1 MQRVWGLGRSGE
13 IGLVDIVVQMFCR
26 NPGDAVTLV
35 ALRLVAAPVRPSA
48 MGTRLSPAQTRS
60 PCLLAWASGSELPSD
75 WVRLACLHFPRS

>member
-1 MQRVWGLGRSGE
+1 MVEAVLTLIFILVLAFSGHRRPVQLVWGLGRSGE

-48 MGTRLSPAQTRS
+48 MGTRLSPATK
-60 PCLLAWASGSELPSD
+60 LTVSG
-75 WVRLACLHFPRS
+75 